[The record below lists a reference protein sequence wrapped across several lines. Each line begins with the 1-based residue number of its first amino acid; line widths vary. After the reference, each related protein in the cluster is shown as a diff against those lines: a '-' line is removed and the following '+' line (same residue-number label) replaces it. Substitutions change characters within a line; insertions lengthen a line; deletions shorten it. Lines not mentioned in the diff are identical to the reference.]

1 MPSGK
6 PDDAIRI
13 AELLRQGLTQTQ
25 VALRLGV
32 SKSEVNRIAK
42 QVTA

>member
-6 PDDAIRI
+6 PAPAVRI

-32 SKSEVNRIAK
+32 SKSVVNRIARE
-42 QVTA
+42 VAA

>member
-6 PDDAIRI
+6 PADALRI

-32 SKSEVNRIAK
+32 SKSVVNRVAK
-42 QVTA
+42 EAAK

>member
-6 PDDAIRI
+6 HADATRI

-32 SKSEVNRIAK
+32 SKSVVNRIAN
-42 QVTA
+42 QVAA

>member
-6 PDDAIRI
+6 RADAVRI

-32 SKSEVNRIAK
+32 SKSVVNRIAR
-42 QVTA
+42 QVAA